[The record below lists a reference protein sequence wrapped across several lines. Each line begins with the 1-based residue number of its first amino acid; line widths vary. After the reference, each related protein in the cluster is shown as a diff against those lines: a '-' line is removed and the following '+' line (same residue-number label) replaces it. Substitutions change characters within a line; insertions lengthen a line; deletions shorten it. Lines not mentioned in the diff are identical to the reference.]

1 MVVLATVVGGYL
13 VLVAIFYVSARHAF
27 AGDSDGA
34 TVVLQGQAMGTGNL
48 TLHGWAL
55 SLDSFWTVDA
65 VVYTLVELVTGVRAS
80 LLFLVPSMIAACVV
94 VLGALLAREGRR
106 GIAAVA
112 SAATVVVVLGLPSH
126 ALANVFLRGPLHVGT
141 ALLCL
146 CAFAGLRSGRFGR
159 GWVAAVLCLAA
170 GVLGDFQTAVLGI
183 GSVCAAGV
191 VAMLRTRDW
200 RSGVPEV
207 AAAVGGLILA
217 AMARVASDLVGTF
230 SVNTGHPRAS
240 GSQMITNLHYL
251 PSWGA
256 NMLGVG
262 SGQLGN
268 GGVPVALEAVHLIG
282 LFAVTGGII
291 AGAAAM
297 VRGAIRGPVSPVQ
310 SSAAWRL
317 EDLLV
322 LAVFA
327 DLVVFIVLT
336 TSNDPG
342 FLRYLTAAVI
352 FGAVLAGRW
361 VGRLAASLPSAPRVR
376 RGAAAVCLAVVAA
389 LAAAFGFTLS
399 GPMPKQSFAQL
410 DTFLEARQLDV
421 GIGDYWS
428 ASITTVATGG
438 VVTVRPVISTPGG
451 RVVRYQRQSAA
462 PWYTNQ
468 PFEFLV
474 YNTARPWGGIDAT
487 TASSTFGPVIRTYVI
502 GPYRVLVWR
511 HPLYVPGTRHCQ
523 EGFCAREP

>member
-191 VAMLRTRDW
+191 VAMLRTR
-200 RSGVPEV
+200 E
-207 AAAVGGLILA
+207 L
-217 AMARVASDLVGTF
+217 
-230 SVNTGHPRAS
+230 
-240 GSQMITNLHYL
+240 
-251 PSWGA
+251 
-256 NMLGVG
+256 
-262 SGQLGN
+262 
-268 GGVPVALEAVHLIG
+268 
-282 LFAVTGGII
+282 
-291 AGAAAM
+291 
-297 VRGAIRGPVSPVQ
+297 
-310 SSAAWRL
+310 
-317 EDLLV
+317 
-322 LAVFA
+322 
-327 DLVVFIVLT
+327 
-336 TSNDPG
+336 
-342 FLRYLTAAVI
+342 
-352 FGAVLAGRW
+352 
-361 VGRLAASLPSAPRVR
+361 
-376 RGAAAVCLAVVAA
+376 
-389 LAAAFGFTLS
+389 AFG
-399 GPMPKQSFAQL
+399 
-410 DTFLEARQLDV
+410 
-421 GIGDYWS
+421 
-428 ASITTVATGG
+428 
-438 VVTVRPVISTPGG
+438 
-451 RVVRYQRQSAA
+451 
-462 PWYTNQ
+462 
-468 PFEFLV
+468 
-474 YNTARPWGGIDAT
+474 
-487 TASSTFGPVIRTYVI
+487 RT
-502 GPYRVLVWR
+502 
-511 HPLYVPGTRHCQ
+511 
-523 EGFCAREP
+523 